1 MIIGITGYARS
12 GKDEAAKALVGKGY
26 TRVAFA
32 DDLKQQVQVM
42 LRSIGVVVDLQKS
55 DLDKAFWRDLLVYWG
70 KKRRET
76 NPSYW
81 IDRIRLLNRTAL
93 NGDCVISDVR
103 YPNEAAWVLKRGGKL
118 IFIERAGAN
127 SANFEEAK
135 SIAELKAEFAEDLM
149 IIKNNSTIEHLHESV
164 LESCVR

>member
-1 MIIGITGYARS
+1 MIVGITGYARS
-12 GKDEAAKALVGKGY
+12 GKDEAAKALVEKGY

-81 IDRIRLLNRTAL
+81 IDRVRLLNRTAL
-93 NGDCVISDVR
+93 NGDCVVSDIR
-103 YPNEAAWVLKRGGKL
+103 YPNEAHWVLKKGGKIIL
-118 IFIERAGAN
+118 VERAGVN
-127 SANFEEAK
+127 SVNLEEAK
-135 SIAELKAEFAEDLM
+135 SIAELRAGFADDLI